1 MAQFS
6 PFLPFF
12 LPQSLLF
19 VCYTKQQ
26 QQQHHTMCRHNGVDY
41 NRLSRSN
48 NSPGRRSKYLKKHV
62 HPTHPSLYTTPTLFP
77 FTSLSLRYFS
87 LLFIYFLFYISSPI
101 AEKVERG
108 EKEKKESRR
117 LHTHW
122 AFMLICRFSLT
133 RDAREVRCVAAGT

>member
-19 VCYTKQQ
+19 VCYTKQ

-62 HPTHPSLYTTPTLFP
+62 HPTHPSLYTTPTLF
-77 FTSLSLRYFS
+77 FLYLSLSLSPVLFVIIYLFFS
-87 LLFIYFLFYISSPI
+87 ISSPI